1 MEEVGLQIKSIRYY
15 GSQPWGVDSNLLL
28 GFFAQLDGTGEIH
41 MDRQELSQAGWYRR
55 EEIDLDPDGYR
66 LTNHMIQAF
75 REGTW

>member
-1 MEEVGLQIKSIRYY
+1 
-15 GSQPWGVDSNLLL
+15 
-28 GFFAQLDGTGEIH
+28 

-55 EEIDLDPDGYR
+55 EEIDLAPDGYS